1 MKKVITLT
9 TIISVILLGIVS
21 SYASSNIAVNL
32 TGNTKVKEGTKTIEL
47 TLSLGS
53 FTDIKTD
60 EILAVGYETTINYDD
75 TLVKSVA
82 VQGLNS
88 WSATYEGS
96 TKKLIGELDDSAIKQ
111 FKANTNIAKI
121 TITLKDDLKA
131 GTIGKI
137 KLNDLVLAYGDTK
150 DTYDFTYNKEVTVTI
165 EANATNS
172 QEQSG
177 TENTGSDKNSDDKN
191 KQENITNN
199 EQQNKDEAKTD
210 KTTNSIDKNIA
221 NTNINSSTK
230 DTIKGN
236 GIEKASSTQ
245 KTNTDKTT
253 ATKKIP
259 KTGIKDICIFV
270 TIIIILVGI
279 VCFIRY
285 KNIELK

>member
-199 EQQNKDEAKTD
+199 EQQNKDEAK
-210 KTTNSIDKNIA
+210 NE
-221 NTNINSSTK
+221 NTI
-230 DTIKGN
+230 
-236 GIEKASSTQ
+236 
-245 KTNTDKTT
+245 NTDKSVIVQEEIMKVISKIKQIERESDKRISEWQSNIALITVNVHINFLKSKYKRN
-253 ATKKIP
+253 KKIN
-259 KTGIKDICIFV
+259 KFLNDVKQDV
-270 TIIIILVGI
+270 L
-279 VCFIRY
+279 
-285 KNIELK
+285 KNKI